1 MKSRILA
8 LMLTLV
14 LLLSV
19 AMPVFADETTDATTV
34 TAQTM
39 TEWEAAGYPEVT
51 ELQIA
56 TVSDFKIFMTVL
68 QEQSEP
74 VLKSI
79 STLKADA
86 TSTFA
91 FVGVTVYLTADLDLN
106 PGWECTMDASWDHL
120 ENDDKFVQSSL
131 DDVVAS
137 MPETPEYSIQVHKDG
152 KADQKGFGGMF
163 DGMGHTIIGLHI
175 VTSGTASAESMFGVV
190 HSETDFVVGVKN
202 LSLKNSYIEGT
213 NPGLASLFSG
223 VTPGTNALIENC
235 YVDVDLHNTSTA
247 DEKHSCSTGGL
258 VGQIAGNLTVKN
270 TVYAGDIFSGELGR
284 NDHRHVGSVVGLVEG
299 GETAD
304 AEAATMT
311 VENFAFTGNI
321 NWEASQ
327 RISALIGRVQNQCD
341 LKFKNILALG
351 NVLAYQGGLCWNF
364 GGIKEGTTAAI
375 SIENCLYQPNVSQT
389 QVFEK
394 TEDGG
399 NKFVGFRMDENSKTS
414 QYIQAIT
421 SVAQYETLTD
431 ATKVP
436 GVKYAKNSG
445 ALGTVDITLNNIV
458 TVNNQDYL
466 GTAAGDALTQNGIEG
481 FQAMEEGLPLPS
493 ALVAVFGANVAG
505 KSEITNPAEPEP
517 SEPVTEAT
525 EPSETTN
532 SAKPTEGKN
541 DNVDSGNQGSG
552 NQDSGNQDSTDAT
565 PVIIG
570 VVVAVLVIAAV
581 VAAVII
587 AKKKAKK

>member
-1 MKSRILA
+1 MKNRMLA
-8 LMLTLV
+8 LVLTLV
-14 LLLSV
+14 MLLSV

-39 TEWEAAGYPEVT
+39 KEWEAAGYPEVT

-68 QEQSEP
+68 QEQSQP

-91 FVGVTVYLTADLDLN
+91 FVGVTIYLTADLDLN

-120 ENDDKFVQSSL
+120 ENDDKFVQSSM

-223 VTPGTNALIENC
+223 VTGGTNALIENC
-235 YVDVDLHNTSTA
+235 YIDVDLHNTSTA
-247 DEKHSCSTGGL
+247 DEKNSCSTGGL
-258 VGQIAGNLTVKN
+258 VGQVAGNLTVKN

-284 NDHRHVGSVVGLVEG
+284 NDHRHVGSVAGLVEG
-299 GETAD
+299 ATTAD
-304 AEAATMT
+304 GEAANLN

-327 RISALIGRVQNQCD
+327 RISSLVGRIENQSNSY
-341 LKFKNILALG
+341 FKNILMLG
-351 NVLAYQGGLCWNF
+351 NVLSYYGGLCRNF
-364 GGIKEGTTAAI
+364 GGIKEGTTATI
-375 SIENCLYQPNVSQT
+375 SVENCLYHPNVSQT
-389 QVFEK
+389 QVFEQ

-399 NKFVGFRMDENSKTS
+399 NKFVGFRMDEYSRTKE
-414 QYIQAIT
+414 YIQAIT
-421 SVAQYETLTD
+421 SVAQYEALTA

-445 ALGTVDITLNNIV
+445 ALGSVDITLNNVV

-493 ALVAVFGANVAG
+493 ALVAMFGTNVAG
-505 KSEITNPAEPEP
+505 KSEITNPVEEEPEEPTEP
-517 SEPVTEAT
+517 STEAT
-525 EPSETTN
+525 EPEETVPAAT
-532 SAKPTEGKN
+532 KP
-541 DNVDSGNQGSG
+541 
-552 NQDSGNQDSTDAT
+552 AT
-565 PVIIG
+565 PNKDNNNNADNADNEKSNDMTFVIIG
-570 VVVAVLVIAAV
+570 IVAAV
-581 VAAVII
+581 VVIGGAVAVVII
-587 AKKKAKK
+587 LKKKAKK

>member
-8 LMLTLV
+8 LVLSLV

-19 AMPVFADETTDATTV
+19 AMPAFADETTDATTV

-39 TEWEAAGYPEVT
+39 TEWANEGYPEVT

-56 TVSDFKIFMTVL
+56 TVSDFKIFMTAL

-74 VLKSI
+74 VFNKSVSALKPEG
-79 STLKADA
+79 STI
-86 TSTFA
+86 A
-91 FVGVTVYLTADLDLN
+91 FVGVTIYLTADLDLN

-120 ENDDKFVQSSL
+120 ENDSNFVQDSL

-137 MPETPEYSIQVHKDG
+137 MPEMPDYTIQVHKDG
-152 KADQKGFGGMF
+152 KVDQKAFGGMF
-163 DGMGHTIIGLHI
+163 DGMGHTIIGLCI
-175 VTSGTASAESMFGVV
+175 VSSGTASAESLFGAG
-190 HSETDFVVGVKN
+190 HSDTDFVVGVKN

-223 VTPGTNALIENC
+223 ITSGTNALIENC

-247 DEKHSCSTGGL
+247 DEKNSCSTGGL
-258 VGQIAGNLTVKN
+258 VGQVAGNLTIKN

-284 NDHRHVGSVVGLVEG
+284 NDHRHVGSVAGLVEG
-299 GETAD
+299 AETAD
-304 AEAATMT
+304 GEAANLI

-327 RISALIGRVQNQCD
+327 RISALIGRVQNQAD
-341 LKFKNILALG
+341 IQFKNILALG
-351 NVLAYQGGLCWNF
+351 NVLSYQGGLCWNF

-399 NKFVGFRMDENSKTS
+399 NKFVGFRMDEHSRTNL
-414 QYIQAIT
+414 YIQTIT
-421 SVAQYETLTD
+421 SVAQYETLTA

-436 GVKYAKNSG
+436 GVKYVKNSG
-445 ALGTVDITLNNIV
+445 ALGSVDVKLNNIV

-466 GTAAGDALTQNGIEG
+466 GAAATAGLTQNGIEG

-493 ALVAVFGANVAG
+493 ALVAMFGANVAG

-517 SEPVTEAT
+517 PAPPTEAT
-525 EPSETTN
+525 EPEETTPVTP
-532 SAKPTEGKN
+532 KPTAPNKGNN
-541 DNVDSGNQGSG
+541 DKTEVEKDQSG
-552 NQDSGNQDSTDAT
+552 DMTI
-565 PVIIG
+565 VIIG
-570 VVVAVLVIAAV
+570 IVAAV
-581 VAAVII
+581 VLIGAAVAVVII
-587 AKKKAKK
+587 VKKKKAKQ

>member
-1 MKSRILA
+1 MKHRILA
-8 LMLTLV
+8 LVLTLV

-56 TVSDFKIFMTVL
+56 TVSDFKIFMDYL

-74 VLKSI
+74 ALKSI
-79 STLKADA
+79 STLKAEPA
-86 TSTFA
+86 STFA
-91 FVGVTVYLTADLDLN
+91 FVGVTIYLTADLDLN

-120 ENDDKFVQSSL
+120 ENDDKFLQSSL
-131 DDVVAS
+131 DDVVTS
-137 MPETPEYSIQVHKDG
+137 MPETPEYSVQVHKDG
-152 KADQKGFGGMF
+152 KANQKGFGGMF

-175 VTSGTASAESMFGVV
+175 VTSGTASAESLFGVA

-223 VTPGTNALIENC
+223 ITSGTNALIENC

-247 DEKHSCSTGGL
+247 DEKNSCSTGGL
-258 VGQIAGNLTVKN
+258 VGQNAGNLTVKN

-304 AEAATMT
+304 AVAATMN

-327 RISALIGRVQNQCD
+327 RISALIGRVQNQAD
-341 LKFKNILALG
+341 IQFKNILALG
-351 NVLAYQGGLCWNF
+351 NVLSYQGGLCWNF
-364 GGIKEGTTAAI
+364 GGIKEGTTAKI
-375 SIENCLYQPNVSQT
+375 SVENCLYQPNVSQT
-389 QVFEK
+389 QVIEQ

-399 NKFVGFRMDENSKTS
+399 NKFVGFRMDENSKTNL
-414 QYIQAIT
+414 YVQAIT
-421 SVAQYETLTD
+421 SVAQYDSLTS

-436 GVKYAKNSG
+436 GVRYAKNSG
-445 ALGTVDITLNNIV
+445 ALGSVDITLNNIV
-458 TVNNQDYL
+458 TVNNQDYM
-466 GTAAGDALTQNGIEG
+466 GAGAGDALTQNGVEG

-493 ALVAVFGANVAG
+493 ALVAMFGANVAG

-517 SEPVTEAT
+517 PAPPTEAT

-541 DNVDSGNQGSG
+541 DNVDSGNQ
-552 NQDSGNQDSTDAT
+552 DSGNQDSTDAT

-570 VVVAVLVIAAV
+570 AVVAVLVIAAV